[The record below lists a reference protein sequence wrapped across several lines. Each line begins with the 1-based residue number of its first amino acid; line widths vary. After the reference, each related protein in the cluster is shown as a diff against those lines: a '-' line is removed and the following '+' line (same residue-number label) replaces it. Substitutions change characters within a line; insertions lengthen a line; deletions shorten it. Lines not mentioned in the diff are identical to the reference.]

1 MRSSRI
7 VMALLVASLAV
18 SGCSRL
24 GIGGG
29 GKAKSKTPILG
40 QRVDVLTTESGA
52 EADPALADLSVLVPA
67 AVINDSWTQSG
78 GNAAKA
84 MEHVAVGTALGK
96 VWSSN
101 IRGTTKYERLA
112 ASPIVAE
119 GKLFVVDIYAKLTA
133 FDASSGR
140 EVWSSQIGEAKDAK
154 GGISFI
160 TGEMSGNKGSL
171 FGGGVSYEG
180 GILYATNGLGDVEAL
195 NAADGKRVWKV
206 RPGGPLRGAPGIG
219 NGNVYVTSQ
228 DNQLIALNAADGT
241 VAWTESAAVELAG
254 VFGSAAPSIAQ
265 GTVVAGFSSGELNA
279 YRYENGR
286 AVWSD
291 VLART
296 SISTSVSSL
305 SDVDASP
312 VIDRGRVFAV
322 GQGGRMVSMD
332 LVTGQRIWEINV
344 AGISTPWVAGEW
356 VFVIDDQ
363 ARLLC
368 IARSTGK
375 IRWVSELQHFKNKKK
390 KKGLITWTGPILAG
404 DRLIAASSE
413 GELVNVALAD
423 GALQSRI
430 KTGAGITLP
439 PIVANNMLYVLDDS
453 GKITAWR

>member
-7 VMALLVASLAV
+7 ITALLVASLAV

-40 QRVDVLTTESGA
+40 QRVSVLTTESGA
-52 EADPALADLSVLVPA
+52 EADPALADLSVLVPP
-67 AVINDSWTQSG
+67 AVVNDSWSQPG
-78 GNAAKA
+78 GNAAKS

-96 VWSSN
+96 VWSSG

-133 FDASSGR
+133 LDANSGGQL
-140 EVWSSQIGEAKDAK
+140 WTAQIGEEKDAR

-195 NAADGKRVWKV
+195 NAATGKRVWKV

-286 AVWSD
+286 AVWGD

-375 IRWVSELQHFKNKKK
+375 IRWVSELQHFKKKKK

-413 GELVNVALAD
+413 GEMVNIALAD
-423 GALQSRI
+423 GAVQSRI
-430 KTGAGITLP
+430 KSGAGITLP